1 MNEAS
6 YHAKLAQ
13 LPEMSKNRCELL
25 RSSDFLA
32 NLNTERFVNKQLF
45 QPNLNKNDT
54 VITHLLLIERTYQL
68 FHPCHAFQDL
78 SSKLELKMI
87 LLYIFLYN
95 FELVYCYLYRSIWS
109 TKNMDLT
116 FSKKCSRANVSE
128 RERVYEVDH
137 EKNVLCI
144 SYQNF
149 ASVC

>member
-54 VITHLLLIERTYQL
+54 VITHLLLTICIERIQPL
-68 FHPCHAFQDL
+68 FHSCHAFQDL

-87 LLYIFLYN
+87 LYFYIISNQYIATFTGPYGLPK
-95 FELVYCYLYRSIWS
+95 IWI
-109 TKNMDLT
+109 
-116 FSKKCSRANVSE
+116 SRFQKSVAAKGTVFMKQTMK
-128 RERVYEVDH
+128 
-137 EKNVLCI
+137 KNVLCI

-149 ASVC
+149 ASVR